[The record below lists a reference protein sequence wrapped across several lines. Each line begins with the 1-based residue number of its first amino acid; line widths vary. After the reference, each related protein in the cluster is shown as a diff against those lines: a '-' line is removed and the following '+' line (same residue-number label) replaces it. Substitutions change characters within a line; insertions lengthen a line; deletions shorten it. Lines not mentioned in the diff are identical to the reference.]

1 MEQLTQKLKN
11 GEMKI
16 LEVPFPALTEVNLL
30 VRNYYS
36 VISAGTESK
45 TVKDARLGYI
55 GKAKSR
61 QKELK
66 QVIDSIKTQGL
77 LNTYNIVMNK
87 LDAPAGLGYSCAGE
101 VIAIGK
107 NVSGF
112 RVGDFVAC
120 GGASANHAEIVSV
133 PKNLCVKIPE
143 GVKIEQAAFATIA
156 AIALQGIRQADL
168 KLGENCV
175 VIGLGLLGQLTIQLL
190 NAAGVKTI
198 GIDIDSTQVEIAKQN
213 GCSLALTRSNEGVE
227 ESVLSFTEG
236 FGTDAVI
243 ITAGTNSIDPVE
255 LAGAISRKK
264 GKVVIV
270 GAVPTG
276 FSRENY
282 FKKEL
287 DLRMSSSYG
296 PGRYEMNYE
305 EKGLDYPIGYVR
317 WTENRN
323 LQAYL
328 DLLQAGKLNVE
339 KLITHIFN
347 LEEAEKAYQLILEKK
362 EPFLGVLLK
371 YNTEEMIK
379 EKIIHKDFT
388 TQKRTN
394 EVLCGFIGAGS
405 FAQNFLLPNLKN
417 KCRFV
422 GVATARPNN
431 ARNIADK
438 YGFNYSTGDAEEIIN
453 DQNINTVFIAT
464 RHNLHY
470 EYVIKALK
478 AGKNVFVEKPL
489 CMNETEL
496 EEIRKVYNDGNSKL
510 IVGFNR
516 RFAPSVEKV
525 MNVYN
530 PKIPKAINYRINA
543 GIIPAGHWI
552 QDREIGGGRIIGEV
566 CHFID
571 LATFIAGSTIHEIS
585 ASLLDDKKNLDDSVT
600 VNLYFKNGSI
610 ANISYFSNGSK
621 LIPKERIEI
630 FSAGTVSVIDDFKT
644 LKTYSSKEKI
654 YKLSNQDKGH
664 SKEVTM
670 FINSI
675 LNGSPAP
682 ISFEE
687 IYQSTLAT
695 FKVIESF
702 INRHTIVL

>member
-16 LEVPFPALTEVNLL
+16 LEVPFPALTEGNLL
-30 VRNYYS
+30 IRNHYS

-112 RVGDFVAC
+112 RVGDFVVC

-133 PKNLCVKIPE
+133 PKNLCAKIPE
-143 GVKIEQAAFATIA
+143 GVKIEQAVFATIA

-175 VIGLGLLGQLTIQLL
+175 IIGLGLLGQLTIQLL

-198 GIDIDSTQVEIAKQN
+198 GIDVDSAQVEIAKQN
-213 GCSLALTRSNEGVE
+213 GCSLALTRSNEGVK
-227 ESVLSFTEG
+227 ESVLSFTQG

-255 LAGAISRKK
+255 LAGAVSRKK

-328 DLLQAGKLNVE
+328 DLLQAGKLNIE
-339 KLITHIFN
+339 KLITHTFN

-371 YNTEEMIK
+371 YNTEETIK
-379 EKIIHKDFT
+379 EKIIHKDFSA
-388 TQKRTN
+388 QKKTN

-438 YGFNYSTGDAEEIIN
+438 YGFNYSTGDAEEIIK

-489 CMNETEL
+489 CMDETEL

-516 RFAPSVEKV
+516 RFAPSIVKV

-552 QDREIGGGRIIGEV
+552 QDKEIGGGRIVGEV

-571 LATFIAGSTIHEIS
+571 LSSFIAGSSITEVS
-585 ASLLDDKKNLDDSVT
+585 ASLLDDKKNLDDSIT
-600 VNLYFKNGSI
+600 INLQFQDGSI

-644 LKTYSSKEKI
+644 LKIYSSKEKV

-670 FINSI
+670 FVDSI

-702 INRHTIVL
+702 INRRTIVL